1 MFVLILTHAVF
12 KLYLILMLMYLPW
25 ILPVIF
31 LKPNELLRRYF
42 TSDLN
47 VKNKVV
53 ICVMTYLCTD
63 ETILLSG
70 MGKQLFA
77 LER

>member
-1 MFVLILTHAVF
+1 MDITQ
-12 KLYLILMLMYLPW
+12 I
-25 ILPVIF
+25 IF

-47 VKNKVV
+47 VKNRVV

-70 MGKQLFA
+70 MGKQLFP